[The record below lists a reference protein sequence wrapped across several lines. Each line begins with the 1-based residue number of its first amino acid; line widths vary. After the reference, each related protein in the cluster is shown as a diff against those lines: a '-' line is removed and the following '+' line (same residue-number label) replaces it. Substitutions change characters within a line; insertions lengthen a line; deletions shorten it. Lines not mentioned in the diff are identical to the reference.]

1 MAAPEGTLP
10 MSLSSDFSCHHAC
23 SPFLPPNR
31 GPAYTQHTLPPV
43 LHRVPRTP
51 PLLALG
57 LLAFA
62 LAGLACG
69 GDDASEPLPE
79 ATATAEGAGVAP
91 TSAEPN
97 DVSQSIVP
105 KLTAPVSRFAVSQD
119 DLPLGGYLTSIQNT
133 FEISLEMYSESP
145 IFEGQ
150 EEGLALLSDWGY
162 LGGYETGYE
171 PEGRIISVLNGAHWI
186 GVETHLFD
194 SETGARAAFDYFVT
208 KLEESGS
215 TEVPAEGVGNDS
227 SAWRLT
233 SGKIGRSSVDATYHR
248 VVLRRGNFVGV
259 VMTWGAR
266 PFMGVEQALELARIV
281 DEKTLGLLPTIEP
294 TPTSEYRGPQD
305 Q

>member
-1 MAAPEGTLP
+1 MAAPEGTRP
-10 MSLSSDFSCHHAC
+10 MSLSSDFSFHHAC

-31 GPAYTQHTLPPV
+31 RPAYTQHTLPPV

-69 GDDASEPLPE
+69 ADASEPPPE
-79 ATATAEGAGVAP
+79 ATATAEGARVVP
-91 TSAEPN
+91 TSTEPN

-105 KLTAPVSRFAVSQD
+105 KLIAPVSRFAVSQD

-145 IFEGQ
+145 IFEGPA
-150 EEGLALLSDWGY
+150 EGLELLSLWGY

-171 PEGRIISVLNGAHWI
+171 PEGRITSVLNGAHWI
-186 GVETHLFD
+186 GVEAHLFD
-194 SETGARAAFDYFVT
+194 SEAGARAAFDYFIT
-208 KLEESGS
+208 KLEQSGS
-215 TEVPAEGVGNDS
+215 TEVPADGVGNDS
-227 SAWRLT
+227 SAWLLT

-248 VVLRRGNFVGV
+248 IVLRRGNFVGV

-266 PFMGVEQALELARIV
+266 PFMSVEPALELARIV
-281 DEKTLGLLPTIEP
+281 DEKALGLLTAIEP